1 MMLMQLLWSA
11 VEPRPVPLLRLT
23 RPLLAREAE
32 REQRASP
39 AEPQPAAAPDPKHGA
54 QTEAERELIRE
65 NLHAIY
71 SRVAPHKVGSVAAL
85 VSGWEGEERLLLA
98 KVRSKWRR
106 QLHDAPLTS

>member
-1 MMLMQLLWSA
+1 MLRRCERRQ
-11 VEPRPVPLLRLT
+11 
-23 RPLLAREAE
+23 LLAREAAAATAE
-32 REQRASP
+32 REQRPPP

-65 NLHAIY
+65 NLQAIY
-71 SRVAPHKVGSVAAL
+71 SRVAPHKVDSVAAL
-85 VSGWEGEERLLLA
+85 VEEWEGEERLLLA